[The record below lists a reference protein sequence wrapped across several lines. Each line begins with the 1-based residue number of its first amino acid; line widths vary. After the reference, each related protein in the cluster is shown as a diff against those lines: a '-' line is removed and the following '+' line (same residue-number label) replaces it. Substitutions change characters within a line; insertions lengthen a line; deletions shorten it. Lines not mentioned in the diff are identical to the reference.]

1 MGFWDF
7 FWLLLWGFFFVCY
20 VLVLFQ
26 VILDLFRDDELAG
39 WGKAVWVV
47 ALVIVPA
54 ITLVTYLIV
63 RGNGMGARA
72 RASLPRRAP
81 EETAPQVIDA
91 VPHPVEPIATATA
104 LLDAGAITPDEFA
117 RLKAQALG

>member
-91 VPHPVEPIATATA
+91 VPHPVEQIATAKA